1 MKRAVYGGV
10 NEAVARMIPS
20 PSGNILDLG
29 CGDGSFGAWLQASGT
44 CQVTGVTIQ
53 GTEAQLARERLP
65 RVIEADLDRWEPPD
79 AVTYDGIVAS
89 HVLEH
94 LADPSRLLRSLRRTL
109 RPGGW
114 LVVGLPNILFWRQR
128 LHFLLGRFR
137 YTQGGLMDDTHLR
150 FFDWQSAHQLLTAS
164 GWLVDESIADGG
176 FPGSRWTGPL
186 RSSLDQFACRAHP
199 GLFGFQFV
207 FRASLAPLSA
217 DNGRPRNL

>member
-10 NEAVARMIPS
+10 NQAVARMIPR

-29 CGDGSFGAWLQASGT
+29 CGDGSFGAWLQTSGA

-53 GTEAQLARERLP
+53 GTEAQIARERLHQI
-65 RVIEADLDRWEPPD
+65 VEADLDRWEPPD
-79 AVTYDGIVAS
+79 IPTYDGIVAS

-94 LADPSRLLRSLRRTL
+94 LADPTRLLRSLRRTL

-150 FFDWQSAHQLLTAS
+150 FFDWHSAHQLLVGG
-164 GWLVDESIADGG
+164 GWQVEESIADGG

-186 RSSLDQFACRAHP
+186 RPSLDRFACRLRP
-199 GLFGFQFV
+199 GLLGFQFV
-207 FRASLAPLSA
+207 FRASLPAQSPNDL
-217 DNGRPRNL
+217 RHRNP

>member
-10 NEAVARMIPS
+10 NQAVARMIPR

-29 CGDGSFGAWLQASGT
+29 CGDGSFGAWLQASGD
-44 CQVTGVTIQ
+44 CRVTGVTIQ

-65 RVIEADLDRWEPPD
+65 QVIEADLDRWDPPD
-79 AVTYDGIVAS
+79 AATYDGIVAS

-150 FFDWQSAHQLLTAS
+150 FFDWHSAHQLLTAS
-164 GWLVDESIADGG
+164 GWSVDESIADGG
-176 FPGSRWTGPL
+176 LPGSRWTGPL
-186 RSSLDQFACRAHP
+186 RPTLDRSACRLRP

-207 FRASLAPLSA
+207 FRASLPAQSTDDVRL
-217 DNGRPRNL
+217 RNP